1 LSRNIQKL
9 GVLKRDKERQRLL
22 TEQQKLA
29 AWHRFWKSRKVIHRV
44 GASKIWS
51 FWEFWLRNGSNWEIT
66 VFYRIPKKFR
76 KNKS

>member
-29 AWHRFWKSRKVIHRV
+29 AWHCFWKSRKVIHRV
-44 GASKIWS
+44 GASIIWS
-51 FWEFWLRNGSNWEIT
+51 CWEFWLRNDGNSEIT
-66 VFYRIPKKFR
+66 VFYMMPEKFR